1 MIASTSLNMYD
12 ECLTV
17 TFKNSAHKSNIHKLL
32 CSSLINLLKK
42 DLINIPMVYALYS
55 AYNII
60 ITKLLNF
67 SKNYDNLGMQHSML
81 IIN

>member
-1 MIASTSLNMYD
+1 ML
-12 ECLTV
+12 
-17 TFKNSAHKSNIHKLL
+17 K
-32 CSSLINLLKK
+32 LLKK

-67 SKNYDNLGMQHSML
+67 SKNYDNLGTVYATFYANHQLTLLSCL
-81 IIN
+81 RVGWWLDRSRRYL